1 MPTSPAY
8 GFVVTLALPIAEAR
22 PVVEDALKA
31 EGFGVLTE
39 IDVKST
45 LKKKIDVD
53 FEPYVILGACSPELA
68 YKVLSI
74 DPNIGLF
81 LPCNVTLHEID
92 GKTRVSLIDPLQM
105 LAMAGDDAELLEV
118 AREVEA
124 AFRRIESALSAA

>member
-1 MPTSPAY
+1 MMTKPEY
-8 GFVVTLALPIAEAR
+8 GFVVNLEMSLADAR
-22 PVVEDALKA
+22 PIVEEALKS

-39 IDVKST
+39 IDVKGT

-53 FEPYVILGACSPELA
+53 FAPYVILGACSPKHA
-68 YKVLSI
+68 HKVLSI

-92 GKTRVSLIDPLQM
+92 GATRVSLIDPLQM
-105 LAMAGDDAELLEV
+105 LAMAGDNPELMEV

-124 AFRRIESALSAA
+124 AFRRVEAKIAAA